1 MSILS
6 WLKTVTEGGGSAEL
20 IQSSQVQFAQGEE
33 SFHGLDMKQAL
44 DAHMNWLH
52 RIELKLNGLSNERLD
67 LPSVASDNHC
77 TLGHWINGEAKQRY
91 SGLPEYLEL
100 RNTHANFHLIVG
112 QALNDIEN
120 GECAQ
125 VRDNLRQIRHKSG
138 EVQLALIR
146 LYSKALH

>member
-6 WLKTVTEGGGSAEL
+6 WLKAVTEGGSSAEL

-52 RIELKLNGLSNERLD
+52 RIELKLNGLSNEHLD
-67 LPSVASDNHC
+67 LVKVAGDHDC
-77 TLGHWINGEAKQRY
+77 TLGHWIHGEAKQRF
-91 SGLPEYLEL
+91 STLPEYQEL
-100 RNTHANFHLIVG
+100 RNVHAAFHLMVG

-120 GECAQ
+120 GDGA
-125 VRDNLRQIRHKSG
+125 RARNNLKPIRHKSG

-146 LYSKALH
+146 LYSKGLH

>member
-6 WLKTVTEGGGSAEL
+6 WLKAVTEGGGSAEL
-20 IQSSQVQFAQGEE
+20 IHSSQMQFAQGEE

-52 RIELKLNGLSNERLD
+52 RIEMKLNGLSNEHHD
-67 LPSVASDNHC
+67 LVKIAGDHDC
-77 TLGHWINGEAKQRY
+77 TLGHWIHEEAKQRF
-91 SGLPEYLEL
+91 GAQPEYQEL
-100 RNTHANFHLIVG
+100 RNVHANFHLMVG

-120 GECAQ
+120 GNAAR
-125 VRDNLRQIRHKSG
+125 VRENLKPIRHKSG

-146 LYSKALH
+146 LYSKGTH